1 MKNWWRL
8 LLCLAA
14 LNMPLGIA
22 QAQGGDTAME
32 KVNIGKKAALYPSVV
47 TVVGAEVK
55 GKVNWLTVAH
65 TGTIGHNMIMVSM
78 SESHYTNQG
87 IIESGKLSL
96 NLVER
101 DMLPQVDYVGTVS
114 GANADKSGVF
124 PYHVGENGSPIIDAS
139 PVSIELNVV
148 DNYKAGGFDNFIC
161 TIANTYARKDVLD
174 EAGKLNYNVLKPVL
188 FEFPTYSYLATGEM
202 LGKCRQYTKKPAM
215 GPKLPMTESGI
226 TRLSKIEVAPE
237 YLDEYKKFAAEVGE
251 ISLRTEPGVLTMY
264 AVADKE
270 NPCLITILET
280 YASKEAYDRHIAS
293 PHFKK
298 YKQGTQKMVRNLVLA
313 DQVPLNEN
321 NRITNFMVV
330 PY

>member
-1 MKNWWRL
+1 MKKGWRL

-14 LNMPLGIA
+14 LVLPLMASQVYGEES
-22 QAQGGDTAME
+22 GME
-32 KVNIGKKAALYPSVV
+32 KVNIGKKPALYPSVV

-78 SESHYTNQG
+78 SQSHYTNQG
-87 IIESGKLSL
+87 IIASGKLSL

-114 GANADKSGVF
+114 GANADKSQIF
-124 PYHVGENGSPIIDAS
+124 AWHRGENGSPIIDAS
-139 PVSIELNVV
+139 PLSMELEVV

-174 EAGKLNYNVLKPVL
+174 DAGKLNYHVLKPVL

-202 LGKCRQYTKKPAM
+202 LGKCRQYAQKPSM
-215 GPKLPMTESGI
+215 GAKLPMTDTGI
-226 TRLSKIEVAPE
+226 TRLSRIEVAPE
-237 YLDEYKKFAAEVGE
+237 YLDEYRKYAAEVGE
-251 ISLRTEPGVLTMY
+251 VSLRTEPGVLTMY

-280 YASKEAYDRHIAS
+280 YASKEAYERHIAS
-293 PHFKK
+293 PHFQK
-298 YKQGTQKMVRNLVLA
+298 YKQGTLKMVKNLVLA
-313 DQVPLNEN
+313 DQVPLNPDN
-321 NRITNFMVV
+321 KVSNYMTI

>member
-1 MKNWWRL
+1 MKKWWHL
-8 LLCLAA
+8 VLCLAA
-14 LNMPLGIA
+14 LSMPLA
-22 QAQGGDTAME
+22 ASQAQGGETAME
-32 KVNIGKKAALYPSVV
+32 KINIGKKLALYPSVV

-65 TGTIGHNMIMVSM
+65 TGTIGHNMILVSM
-78 SESHYTNQG
+78 SQSHYTNQG

-101 DMLPQVDYVGTVS
+101 HMLPQVDYVGTVS

-124 PYHVGENGSPIIDAS
+124 AWHRGENGSPLIAAS

-174 EAGKLNYNVLKPVL
+174 ATGKLDYHVLKPVL

-202 LGKCRQYTKKPAM
+202 LGKCRQYAQKPSM
-215 GPKLPMTESGI
+215 GAKLPMTESGI
-226 TRLSKIEVAPE
+226 TRLSRIEVDPQ
-237 YLDEYKKFAAEVGE
+237 YLEEYKKFAAEVGE
-251 ISLRTEPGVLTMY
+251 TSLRTEPGVLTMY
-264 AVADKE
+264 AVADKK
-270 NPCLITILET
+270 NPCRITILET
-280 YASKEAYDRHIAS
+280 YASKEAYEKHIAS
-293 PHFKK
+293 PHFQK
-298 YKQGTQKMVRNLVLA
+298 YKQGTQKMVKELVLD

-321 NRITNFMVV
+321 NRLTNYMVI